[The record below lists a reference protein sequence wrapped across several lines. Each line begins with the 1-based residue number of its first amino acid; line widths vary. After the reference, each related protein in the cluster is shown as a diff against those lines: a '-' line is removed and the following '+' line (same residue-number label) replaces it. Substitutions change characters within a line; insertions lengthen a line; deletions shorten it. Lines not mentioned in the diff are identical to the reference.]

1 MVTSVTLQDI
11 TIDNFERFIDMELP
25 EHQRDYLDSNA
36 VSIAQS
42 KYYEDFVMRGI
53 YCDGEPAGFL
63 LYDISA
69 ESVPGLYG
77 IYRFM
82 VDFPKQGKGIGR
94 KAMALLLDELHSKPD
109 VHRIIIYYKPG
120 NAVAQAFYR
129 SFGFRECGIDDSG
142 EMIAEIIPSRLPHQK
157 I

>member
-1 MVTSVTLQDI
+1 MTAHVTLRDI
-11 TIDNFERFIDMELP
+11 DEDNFESFMDMELP

-36 VSIAQS
+36 YSIAQS
-42 KYYEDFVMRGI
+42 KFYPDFFTRGI

-63 LYDISA
+63 LYDCKA
-69 ESVPGLYG
+69 EDIPGLYG

-82 VDFPKQGKGIGR
+82 VDFPRQGKGIGR
-94 KAMALLLDELHSKPD
+94 KAMALLLEELHAKPD
-109 VHRIIIYYKPG
+109 VERIIIYYKPD

-129 SFGFRECGIDDSG
+129 SFGFRECGIDEQG
-142 EMIAEIIPSRLPHQK
+142 EMIAEIIPSRLPDQQ